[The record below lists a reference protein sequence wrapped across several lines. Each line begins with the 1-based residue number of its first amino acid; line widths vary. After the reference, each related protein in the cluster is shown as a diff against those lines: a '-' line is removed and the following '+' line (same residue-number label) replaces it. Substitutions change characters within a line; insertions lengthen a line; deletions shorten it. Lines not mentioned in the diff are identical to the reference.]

1 MMFCYMCYQMHTRK
15 RYLQYKVT
23 TEGLLTLEVAPVN
36 VMRKT
41 KSKRTSVNEEDLV
54 EADDHIGDSM
64 IANEI
69 QAPYDYG
76 FMI

>member
-1 MMFCYMCYQMHTRK
+1 MCYQMHTRK

-23 TEGLLTLEVAPVN
+23 TDGLLTLEVAPVD

-41 KSKRTSVNEEDLV
+41 KTKRTSIQEEDLV
-54 EADDHIGDSM
+54 EADDNLDDSF
-64 IANEI
+64 ISNGNA
-69 QAPYDYG
+69 APYDYG